1 MATQFL
7 SDRLR
12 VEKVE
17 RERDELRKAVE
28 RLWDLCRHQRNE
40 LHSANLISDDEFA
53 KFASDTGSVKRLET
67 YDSVRHHRHELRKQR
82 DELAAALEHLKL
94 MIQQLDYVDYGLRE
108 DMLIILRDMKT
119 RPAAILREHDKAL
132 AGPLAMALSRIHAVS
147 VGQPAGITSANQML
161 KIADDAILAY
171 EERNRAAIDSMSTER
186 KIPK

>member
-17 RERDELRKAVE
+17 RERDKLGEAVE

-53 KFASDTGSVKRLET
+53 EFASDTGSVKRLET
-67 YDSVRHHRHELRKQR
+67 YDSVRQQRDELRRQR
-82 DELAAALEHLKL
+82 DELAAALEHLKP

-108 DMLIILRDMKT
+108 DMLTILQGMKT
-119 RPAAILREHDKAL
+119 RPAAILHDHDAALVKPLVDLLLAIQSWLPNRRIKVEGRNPEWLSDLIDAAL
-132 AGPLAMALSRIHAVS
+132 A
-147 VGQPAGITSANQML
+147 AGKVT
-161 KIADDAILAY
+161 
-171 EERNRAAIDSMSTER
+171 
-186 KIPK
+186 P